1 MKNAASW
8 FSRFGFRNSTVGPTY
23 RTLSTP
29 EQIRDAIVASYESNS
44 SGSAIRVAAVWACV
58 NLLSRSIA
66 SLPAAVYK
74 VKGEERSV
82 AEDHPMHALVA
93 IAPNSISTP
102 AEFFQI
108 LITHLLLR
116 GNFYAEKVVFNGKV
130 DALLPLEPGL
140 MLPKMSQGG
149 QLFYEYSQ
157 QGKPR
162 RTFSQEQIL
171 HVRGLTIDGL
181 VGLSVLGAAR
191 QAIEGAL
198 ATENYGARMFRSG
211 ARPSGVLETDLEL
224 SEEAQGR
231 LAKQFNESYAGLEN
245 AHKTMV
251 LEAGLKWKPVTL
263 DAEDTQFI
271 ESRKFARSEI
281 AMFFGVPPHLIG
293 DIDRGTSWGS
303 GIEQQ
308 NRGFLIYTLRPY
320 LTNIAQAFARDL
332 LPKKD
337 RSKFVVR
344 FDTSDLERADFG
356 PRQTGLA
363 VMKDRGVINANEW
376 RRLEGLNPRE
386 GGNEYE
392 SKADASNGG
401 PSDAGSGDP
410 GQNGGAAARA
420 DQGNAPF
427 KLADARR
434 RKPG

>member
-1 MKNAASW
+1 M
-8 FSRFGFRNSTVGPTY
+8 
-23 RTLSTP
+23 
-29 EQIRDAIVASYESNS
+29 
-44 SGSAIRVAAVWACV
+44 RVAAVWACV

-66 SLPAAVYK
+66 SLPASVYK
-74 VKGEERSV
+74 IKGNQRIV
-82 AEDHPMHALVA
+82 ADDHFAHSLVA
-93 IAPNSISTP
+93 VAPNSISTP

-116 GNFYAEKVVFNGKV
+116 GNFYAEKVMFGNEIQ
-130 DALLPLEPGL
+130 ALLPLEPDQMVPRLGSDGRL
-140 MLPKMSQGG
+140 Y
-149 QLFYEYSQ
+149 YEYSRASAP
-157 QGKPR
+157 KKL
-162 RTFSQEQIL
+162 FSQEQIL

-191 QAIEGAL
+191 QAVDGAL
-198 ATENYGARMFRSG
+198 ATENYGHRMFRSG

-224 SEEAQGR
+224 SEEAQRR
-231 LAKQFNESYAGLEN
+231 LRTQFDEMHGGLEN
-245 AHKTMV
+245 AHKTML
-251 LEAGLKWKPVTL
+251 LEGGMKWKPVTL

-337 RSKFVVR
+337 RSKFMVR

-363 VMKDRGVINANEW
+363 VMLDRGVLNVNEW
-376 RRLEGLNPRE
+376 RQLEGYNPRE
-386 GGNEYE
+386 GGDEYKE
-392 SKADASNGG
+392 KAAGSAARGFGDNGG
-401 PSDAGSGDP
+401 PPLDDPSESDDEP
-410 GQNGGAAARA
+410 AAAANKGRKA
-420 DQGNAPF
+420 AESTR
-427 KLADARR
+427 ARR
-434 RKPG
+434 R